1 MISRFLKQ
9 FAPRTLYGRA
19 AAILLLPMLTL
30 QLAVAAV
37 FVQRHFEDVTAQM
50 TNNLL
55 LEVELVLRALER
67 QPLAEVQQGLAEE
80 LKIELRSWDGVPSG
94 NRMVFYDVSGRTIM
108 PLMRSRLE
116 GLREIDLSDLDFV
129 ALGLLSAK
137 GPVQMILSRDRVSA
151 SNPHQVLVL
160 MVFTGVFMTLIAY
173 MFLRNQLRPIKRLSV
188 AAAAFGRGQRVALTP
203 SGALEVKA
211 AGQAFLD
218 MRDRI

>member
-1 MISRFLKQ
+1 MIGRFLKQ

-55 LEVELVLRALER
+55 LEVELVLRALES
-67 QPLAEVQQGLAEE
+67 QSVSEVQEGFAEE

-94 NRMVFYDVSGRTIM
+94 NRMVFYDISGRTIM
-108 PLMRSRLE
+108 PLMRRRLD

-129 ALGLLSAK
+129 ALGLMTAK
-137 GPVQMILSRDRVSA
+137 GPLKLTVSRDRVSA

-160 MVFTGVFMTLIAY
+160 MVFTG
-173 MFLRNQLRPIKRLSV
+173 FL
-188 AAAAFGRGQRVALTP
+188 
-203 SGALEVKA
+203 
-211 AGQAFLD
+211 
-218 MRDRI
+218 